1 MNLIFFNLSILFI
14 IINAYSHNVI
24 KEETKKNYIELPF
37 NRNLTITGLLK
48 PEELFKSLFYNQIYI
63 NMKVGSQ
70 KIEIPFYFYLQQYSF
85 IVQSSEVSN
94 DEVKGLY
101 NESSSTTY
109 KEEYPKESFTVIDM
123 YEGTDSKDLFFLN
136 NEQNGHYFRFYLCTK
151 NNDNTHIPEGG
162 RIGFKF
168 EPECLQNEDAV
179 FITNLKKN
187 DLISELI
194 FSFKYD
200 SEIYNEDKGKFY
212 IGTYPHIFDEEHYDV
227 KYFINDNAE
236 KIYGNI
242 QWAYYFDNVQLNNNI
257 IENRCQIYFYI
268 EIGYIVGT
276 KKFLNYLTSLDI
288 WKEYFNNNKK
298 CHETKFMINDF
309 EKNDVEQKLAD
320 EYTLYYCDK
329 DVDITKINI
338 GELSFVNKNMNYTF
352 YFSSEE
358 LWAEEKGYKY
368 FKIIFPSIN
377 DNYWFF
383 GKPFFKKYQMIFD
396 YDNKKIGLYTKMIN
410 KKEKEQQGNK
420 AIISY
425 IIVIIGLSITV
436 VALAI
441 ILYKFYYKLSK
452 RKKAYELD
460 DDNYDYIAK
469 NKDDNNAI
477 N

>member
-1 MNLIFFNLSILFI
+1 MERIF
-14 IINAYSHNVI
+14 
-24 KEETKKNYIELPF
+24 
-37 NRNLTITGLLK
+37 
-48 PEELFKSLFYNQIYI
+48 
-63 NMKVGSQ
+63 
-70 KIEIPFYFYLQQYSF
+70 
-85 IVQSSEVSN
+85 
-94 DEVKGLY
+94 
-101 NESSSTTY
+101 
-109 KEEYPKESFTVIDM
+109 
-123 YEGTDSKDLFFLN
+123 
-136 NEQNGHYFRFYLCTK
+136 
-151 NNDNTHIPEGG
+151 
-162 RIGFKF
+162 
-168 EPECLQNEDAV
+168 
-179 FITNLKKN
+179 
-187 DLISELI
+187 
-194 FSFKYD
+194 
-200 SEIYNEDKGKFY
+200 
-212 IGTYPHIFDEEHYDV
+212 
-227 KYFINDNAE
+227 
-236 KIYGNI
+236 
-242 QWAYYFDNVQLNNNI
+242 
-257 IENRCQIYFYI
+257 
-268 EIGYIVGT
+268 
-276 KKFLNYLTSLDI
+276 

-298 CHETKFMINDF
+298 CHETKFVINDF

-396 YDNKKIGLYTKMIN
+396 YDNKKIGLYTKIIN

-420 AIISY
+420 QIISY

-460 DDNYDYIAK
+460 DDNYDYVAK
-469 NKDDNNAI
+469 NKDDNDAI